1 MHLCGAGHVC
11 MYRGGVGPVGDE
23 RTTTARYKSRMQPHF
38 DTDMIFLV
46 DVGCARQQAGSCTH
60 DELRHRHTYRHKRG
74 SLLLSTFGGLF
85 ASVVQSRWRLSS
97 RYISVATQ
105 ACTRVTWIINTQEY
119 MIDIKRFQ
127 R

>member
-74 SLLLSTFGGLF
+74 FPPAF
-85 ASVVQSRWRLSS
+85 NFWRAFCI
-97 RYISVATQ
+97 RGAEQ
-105 ACTRVTWIINTQEY
+105 MAII
-119 MIDIKRFQ
+119 I
-127 R
+127 